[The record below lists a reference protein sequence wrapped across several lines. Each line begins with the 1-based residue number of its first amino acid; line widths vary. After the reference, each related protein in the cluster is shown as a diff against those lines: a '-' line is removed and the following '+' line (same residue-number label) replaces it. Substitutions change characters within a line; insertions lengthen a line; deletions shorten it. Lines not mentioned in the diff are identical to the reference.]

1 MFVMLVF
8 LSCPAFGQS
17 FLWSTG
23 AANYLYGILIILCFL
38 IPYRIQ
44 IKCKSKRYPMP
55 LEITFAII
63 YLFLGII
70 AGWTNE
76 NTSVAMI
83 AMIIGYRNSYHI

>member
-1 MFVMLVF
+1 
-8 LSCPAFGQS
+8 
-17 FLWSTG
+17 
-23 AANYLYGILIILCFL
+23 
-38 IPYRIQ
+38 
-44 IKCKSKRYPMP
+44 MP